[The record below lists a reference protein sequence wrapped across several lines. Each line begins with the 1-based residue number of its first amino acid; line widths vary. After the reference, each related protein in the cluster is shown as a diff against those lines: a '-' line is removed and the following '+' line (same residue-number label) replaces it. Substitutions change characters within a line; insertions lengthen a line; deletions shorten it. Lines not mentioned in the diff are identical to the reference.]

1 MYTAL
6 FVYKFIHLNLT
17 QDLLIHLVV
26 GGKDIS
32 DGFEGTRD
40 FAHGR
45 GQQVRPHSVEKPQ
58 KQHVQPI
65 EELVFV
71 DFCNNNE
78 TGVFSLSRFFSY
90 NRFVQ
95 GRVWEGKR
103 RSAGVSRRSA
113 LVAKQNKLFL

>member
-6 FVYKFIHLNLT
+6 FVHNFIHLNLT

-71 DFCNNNE
+71 DFCDNNE
-78 TGVFSLSRFFSY
+78 TGVFRLSRLLSCN

-95 GRVWEGKR
+95 ERVWEGLL
-103 RSAGVSRRSA
+103 SAHVDLTPSQSISHT
-113 LVAKQNKLFL
+113 K